1 MKNIME
7 QKPIPRGAPGGAG
20 AYGNSRQPF
29 IASNSQALGGRAM
42 LPLNTVL
49 DAAGIKNSQSNDLTM
64 GGIGSYPASSLQQQ
78 QFETDI

>member
-1 MKNIME
+1 
-7 QKPIPRGAPGGAG
+7 
-20 AYGNSRQPF
+20 
-29 IASNSQALGGRAM
+29 M

-64 GGIGSYPASSLQQQ
+64 GGMGSYPASSLQQQ